1 MAHFTHLTLSDRITI
16 QSGLANNLSF
26 AHIARLLGRDHRTI
40 AREVLSN
47 RTFLF
52 HGSLGRAGNNCAL
65 YQSCHRRNLCERC
78 LSRRGLC
85 NLCGKCNE
93 ICPDFAPAHCS
104 HIEHPPFCCNGC
116 HHNRNCCLKRFHYFA
131 DKADAKAEL
140 RLSQARSGFA
150 LSPAQI
156 ERTDQIVSPLIRNGQ
171 SIHHIYFTHKD
182 ELFCSEKTLY
192 SLVDSGLLS
201 VRNLDL
207 PRKPQRKLPRK
218 KPAFKVDRLCRLHRS
233 FEDYQLFLAEHP
245 DLVAT
250 QMDSVLP
257 SRDGSKVLLT
267 LFWPQAQ
274 FLLAFLRDHNTARSV
289 TAVFD
294 RLYALLGRDTFAQL
308 FPLLLTDNG
317 SEFSD
322 PAALECNNRTH
333 IFFCDPLCSNQKSQ
347 IERAHEFIR
356 TVLPKSSSFD
366 HLTQEDC
373 NLLCSHVNSYRRNSL
388 QGKSPIDLF
397 SFLFGDHILALLGIR
412 KINADEVNLTPRLL
426 GQPR

>member
-1 MAHFTHLTLSDRITI
+1 MAHFKHLSLSDRVTI
-16 QSGLANNLSF
+16 QSCLANNQSLAS
-26 AHIARLLGRDHRTI
+26 IARLLGRDHRTI
-40 AREVLSN
+40 AREVLVN
-47 RTFLF
+47 RTFIF
-52 HGSLGRAGNNCAL
+52 HGALGRAGNNCANL
-65 YQSCHRRNLCERC
+65 QGCRRKKLCERC
-78 LSRRGLC
+78 ISRRGLC
-85 NLCGKCNE
+85 ALCGKCNQ
-93 ICPDFAPAHCS
+93 ICPDFVPALCS
-104 HIEHPPFCCNGC
+104 RIEHPPYCCNGC
-116 HHNRNCCLKRFHYFA
+116 HHNRNCSLKRFHYFA
-131 DKADAKAEL
+131 DKADTKAAQ
-140 RLSQARSGFA
+140 RLSDARSGFA

-171 SIHHIYFTHKD
+171 SIHHIYFSHRD

-233 FEDYQLFLAEHP
+233 FDDCQLFLAQHP

-257 SRDGSKVLLT
+257 SREGSKVLLT

-294 RLYALLGRDTFAQL
+294 HLDALLGRETFLRL
-308 FPLLLTDNG
+308 FPLILTDNG

-322 PAALECNNRTH
+322 PSALERDDRTRV
-333 IFFCDPLCSNQKSQ
+333 FYCDPLHSNQKSP

-356 TVLPKSSSFD
+356 AVLPKSSYFD
-366 HLTQEDC
+366 RLTQNDC
-373 NLLCSHVNSYRRNSL
+373 DLLCSHVNSYRRDSL
-388 QGKSPIDLF
+388 QGKSPFDLF
-397 SFLFGDHILALLGIR
+397 SFLFGDHILNLLGIL
-412 KINADEVNLTPRLL
+412 KLNADEVNLTPRLL